1 MAEMVKAYIDWKLCE
16 MGDTPSVGDLDQL
29 YPIPPLPRVSLL
41 PHITH
46 LLLPLNVRPSRL
58 SLKRWNK
65 ANVQQLLM
73 QKYDPDV
80 IVPSIKPMCLST
92 NGLKHKLEPIEN
104 EGWYVLVQ
112 LHLSFIN

>member
-1 MAEMVKAYIDWKLCE
+1 MRDGRHTIRRGFGSTIPYTSSSTSK
-16 MGDTPSVGDLDQL
+16 PSPPYYSSLVTS
-29 YPIPPLPRVSLL
+29 YP
-41 PHITH
+41 
-46 LLLPLNVRPSRL
+46 RPSLL

-65 ANVQQLLM
+65 ANAQQLLM

-104 EGWYVLVQ
+104 EGWYVLIH